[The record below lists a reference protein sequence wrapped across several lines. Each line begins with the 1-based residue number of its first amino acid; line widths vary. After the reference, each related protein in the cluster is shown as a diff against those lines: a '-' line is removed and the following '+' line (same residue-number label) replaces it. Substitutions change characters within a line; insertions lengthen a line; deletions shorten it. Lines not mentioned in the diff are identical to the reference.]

1 MKQTDGKPN
10 AVTKTGII
18 TAIDQATK
26 FGMVGVLNTA
36 VDFIVFLFFTR
47 VAGLAPELS
56 KVISYSAGVVNSYIF
71 NSRWTF
77 RKESTDSLR
86 QKLRFLVVSLIGCA
100 VGTGVV
106 KMCVDVFGWVDWVS
120 NIASICVTVGVNFL
134 GSKLF
139 VFRAKR

>member
-1 MKQTDGKPN
+1 MNDKPIA
-10 AVTKTGII
+10 AVKKNLVTTFF
-18 TAIDQATK
+18 QATK

-36 VDFIVFLFFTR
+36 VDFAVFMLLTR
-47 VAGLAPELS
+47 AAGLAPEIS

-77 RKESTDSLR
+77 KKESKDSLT
-86 QKLRFLVVSLIGCA
+86 QKARFLTVSLIGCA

-106 KMCVDVFGWVDWVS
+106 KLCVDVLGWVDWLS
-120 NIASICVTVGVNFL
+120 NAASICVTVGINFI

-139 VFRAKR
+139 VFREKRRG